1 MFYRLNVVELKVPAL
16 RDRYDDIQPLTRCFL
31 EKYNRVLGRMVD
43 DVAGEV
49 LEVFRR
55 HEWPGNV
62 RELQNCIESA
72 LNIIEPHERL
82 LQRRHLPSQF
92 DKISRGV
99 LKADLSLDAILK
111 ETERSVITRVLQ
123 EEKESRSQASKRLGI
138 STTTLWRKMVELDIL
153 QK

>member
-1 MFYRLNVVELKVPAL
+1 M
-16 RDRYDDIQPLTRCFL
+16 
-31 EKYNRVLGRMVD
+31 LGRMVD
-43 DVAGEV
+43 DVEGDV

-92 DKISRGV
+92 DKISRRAP
-99 LKADLSLDAILK
+99 KAELSLDAIIK
-111 ETERSVITRVLQ
+111 ETEKAVITRVLQ
-123 EEKESRSQASKRLGI
+123 EEKENRSQASKRLGI